1 MKTRIHRV
9 LRPLLLLVVCSFAA
23 AADAQSFTSDRRL
36 LQSEGIL
43 RGSPRLMGLA
53 GAYVAIAEGAE
64 GQTRNPAAVAHKDP
78 HFEHDV
84 TVDFAGTM
92 HFLFKGSSQTQDWDN
107 DGFADRDANSNGVE
121 GSQVVYS
128 TASVQYGPVG
138 IGLGFD
144 WQNFVGR
151 YANAAG
157 DIEGGDAAS
166 VSLVHFFGSLGASFW
181 NDSILLG
188 AGIESS
194 HAWAWYLAD
203 RQLQDSRYYNGFGY
217 QFGGLYRP
225 KDKNYRF
232 GAAFKPQTVAESR
245 NTRTNLGPLN
255 SFSAAITPAR
265 ISLGGAWAL
274 GSGGRDLNIASRAGL
289 IETGEVDEMGLPV
302 FSAAMTRW
310 LFTAQL
316 DVFLPVRD
324 AATVSAFVGQ
334 RGSTIPALPAGD
346 RVTFLPRLA
355 VEKELWPD
363 RLRLRGG
370 GYLEP
375 AVVETGALRPH
386 VTFGFELYLFKVGR
400 QRLSFGL
407 SFDFAQSYQ
416 NLSFAIVVWK

>member
-1 MKTRIHRV
+1 MSARLHSA
-9 LRPLLLLVVCSFAA
+9 LRAFVLLLCALPVVAA
-23 AADAQSFTSDRRL
+23 AQAYSPDRRL

-78 HFEHDV
+78 HFEHDL

-92 HFLFKGSSQTQDWDN
+92 HFLFKGSSQSQDWDN
-107 DGFADRDANSNGVE
+107 DGFADRDAASNGVE

-128 TASVQYGPVG
+128 TASLQYGPFG

-157 DIEGGDAAS
+157 EIERGDAAS
-166 VSLVHFFGSLGASFW
+166 ISLVHFFGSIGASLW

-188 AGIESS
+188 AGVESS

-217 QFGGLYRP
+217 QFGGLFRP
-225 KDKNYRF
+225 KDENYRF
-232 GAAFKPQTVAESR
+232 GVAFKPQTIAASR
-245 NTRTNLGPLN
+245 DARTNLGPLN
-255 SFSAAITPAR
+255 AFQAAVTPAR
-265 ISLGGAWAL
+265 ISVGAAYAL
-274 GSGGRDLNIASRAGL
+274 GSGGRNLNIASRAGL
-289 IETGEVDEMGLPV
+289 VETGEVDEMGLPV
-302 FSAAMTRW
+302 FSAAMTKW
-310 LFTAQL
+310 LLIAQL
-316 DVFLPVRD
+316 DVFLPVQD

-334 RGSTIPALPAGD
+334 RGTTIPALPAGD
-346 RVTFLPRLA
+346 RLTFLPRLA
-355 VEKELWPD
+355 MEKELWPD
-363 RLRLRGG
+363 RFRLRAG

-375 AVVETGALRPH
+375 AVVETGSLRPH
-386 VTFGFELYLFKVGR
+386 ATFGFELYLFKVGR

-416 NLSFAIVVWK
+416 NLSVAIVVWK